1 MFDLVASGEK
11 KKMQKYTT
19 DFSVMLMLQYA
30 LISQNTV
37 VTCMSSG
44 DDIYAYPPSLMQHF
58 ALLQLKMIVVKT
70 FLGVFN
76 DLCKGKQHA
85 MTHPAF

>member
-11 KKMQKYTT
+11 KKRTT
-19 DFSVMLMLQYA
+19 DFGVMLMLQDT

-44 DDIYAYPPSLMQHF
+44 DDIYAYTPLMQHF